1 MENFKND
8 MENDMKNDLK
18 YLNNIKSVI
27 NRDELRRLEKAAKDK
42 NKIKLLDWAKQFEYQ
57 IAKEYQ
63 KKFENDLRDGMSETI
78 DNFVLTIVYTL
89 HFNESTH
96 FGAKRID
103 SFMNDL
109 LETIDMFRRGEA
121 VPDDYRKQLK
131 EEGII
136 VKRSEK

>member
-1 MENFKND
+1 MEG
-8 MENDMKNDLK
+8 
-18 YLNNIKSVI
+18 IKSLI

-42 NKIKLLDWAKQFEYQ
+42 NKIKLADWAKQFENQ

-63 KKFENDLRDGMSETI
+63 EKFEKDLKEGMSDTI

-89 HFNESTH
+89 RFNESTK
-96 FGAKRID
+96 FGKKRID
-103 SFMNDL
+103 SFMDDL

-121 VPDDYRKQLK
+121 VPEDYRNQLK

-136 VKRSEK
+136 VKGRENNES